1 MVLTTGG
8 KSSCVYQ
15 MGEASKLV
23 DWEQLDM
30 MAFGY
35 APEFVAIYQEFLQQI
50 PQLFEFLDE
59 AIRGKD
65 AGKVAKLAHMIKGS
79 TLNFGFSGVSS
90 LMEEMEA
97 DARDRGA
104 LDRAGEMLHA
114 ARENFEL
121 ARAEVSRAR
130 NI

>member
-1 MVLTTGG
+1 
-8 KSSCVYQ
+8 

-35 APEFVAIYQEFLQQI
+35 APEFVSIYLEFLQQV

-59 AIRGKD
+59 AVRGKD
-65 AGKVAKLAHMIKGS
+65 ADKVAKLAHMIKGS

-97 DARDRGA
+97 DARDRGV
-104 LDRAGEMLHA
+104 LDRAEDLLRV
-114 ARENFEL
+114 ARQNFEL
-121 ARAEVSRAR
+121 GRAEVSEAR

>member
-1 MVLTTGG
+1 
-8 KSSCVYQ
+8 

-35 APEFVAIYQEFLQQI
+35 TPEFVAIYMEFLQQV
-50 PQLFEFLDE
+50 PESFEFLDE
-59 AIRGKD
+59 AIRCGD

-79 TLNFGFSGVSS
+79 ALNFGFSGVSS
-90 LMEEMEA
+90 LMEELET
-97 DARDRGA
+97 DARDRGV
-104 LDRAGEMLHA
+104 LDRAEEMLRV

-121 ARAEVSRAR
+121 ARTEVSEAR